1 MQLALG
7 AYLKRVASDGDHEAG
22 VVAAARAVGRRPWD
36 VVRFAGLLARCRLA
50 EADKDMGLT
59 AQLRPV
65 PLDSRVAVA
74 RIAAGQPFPQ
84 LKHPGRRKR
93 GAFDTPID
101 MARQVVKTALR
112 SARGPVRTGL
122 DPACGPGSFLVAMA
136 EAGVPEVFGTDIDAL
151 ALQVAQIA
159 CPSAR
164 LLEED
169 GLRHGPEVDLICGNP
184 PFVPPERQSKAMRQE
199 LRRRFP
205 WLKGRFDLVVP
216 FAATAVNRVRP
227 GGGAGLVV
235 PAAALVQPYGAPLRR
250 RWLER
255 HRITELAGPM
265 PFPGASVDVVL
276 LALQSGGGPAAVPP
290 HNVGADELLSLS
302 NVPIDAE
309 IMPGDAALVR
319 SIREASVPL
328 GSLCHI
334 DTGLVAHGPQ
344 GGKAALLSDEPD
356 EGRVPYADAR
366 GFFAGERQW
375 LDYQPQSMHRPKTPE
390 LFERPKVVVQRI
402 RGRSPVKAAIDTDG
416 INVGH
421 TCTVV
426 QVTDDRVDLE
436 AVLALVTSPLIDAIT
451 RIERGSRLDLYP
463 KDVAAMP
470 VPLQWLEGQER
481 RPLDAAWGLDEA
493 STVRLMHRASR

>member
-184 PFVPPERQSKAMRQE
+184 PFVPPER
-199 LRRRFP
+199 
-205 WLKGRFDLVVP
+205 
-216 FAATAVNRVRP
+216 
-227 GGGAGLVV
+227 
-235 PAAALVQPYGAPLRR
+235 
-250 RWLER
+250 
-255 HRITELAGPM
+255 
-265 PFPGASVDVVL
+265 
-276 LALQSGGGPAAVPP
+276 
-290 HNVGADELLSLS
+290 
-302 NVPIDAE
+302 
-309 IMPGDAALVR
+309 
-319 SIREASVPL
+319 
-328 GSLCHI
+328 
-334 DTGLVAHGPQ
+334 
-344 GGKAALLSDEPD
+344 
-356 EGRVPYADAR
+356 
-366 GFFAGERQW
+366 
-375 LDYQPQSMHRPKTPE
+375 
-390 LFERPKVVVQRI
+390 
-402 RGRSPVKAAIDTDG
+402 
-416 INVGH
+416 
-421 TCTVV
+421 
-426 QVTDDRVDLE
+426 
-436 AVLALVTSPLIDAIT
+436 
-451 RIERGSRLDLYP
+451 
-463 KDVAAMP
+463 
-470 VPLQWLEGQER
+470 
-481 RPLDAAWGLDEA
+481 
-493 STVRLMHRASR
+493 